1 MRATDTKE
9 QGKLSLV
16 VMESG
21 VLGVTGVAEK
31 LRGCVAGGDRAG
43 GWPERRLSLLSLIAL
58 VACLGWAP
66 QAAANCEDIAPGRS
80 FWIRLLDPVASYSS
94 KPGATVR
101 AVLIQSPECNLLPVF
116 PAGLEVDGEVVS
128 VRRVGLG
135 FKHDTAR
142 VELIFDRIVTLNG
155 SILPIAAQVA
165 EIDNARET
173 VGGGVIHGI
182 RATNTPQ
189 GRITSRLIHMPTFN
203 PYSDMGLIVYRAVT
217 MLPEPEIYLPPGT
230 DLRLRLNVPLYVGDQ
245 PELPHVSFQMDEY
258 ERGDVEMLLDKV
270 PTRTETGHGKDAD
283 LINLLLVGSEEQLKG
298 AFGAAGWQPGDRNS
312 RNAFLH
318 EFSAFLTYSNYPTMP
333 LSRQYLNGRV
343 QDLTW
348 QKSFDSYGKREHLR
362 IWGQPTTVLG
372 EKAWLGAYTRE
383 TSAVLSLKYHKFIHH
398 IDGNLDDGLNM
409 LVRDLTLSGC
419 VEAVR
424 QLPRPEIPQLLINST
439 GDEMRTD
446 GVLTVVELKNCERPD
461 VRYTRLNP
469 LIPIRPRSRLA
480 RYLRT
485 QVLVYKSDVVR
496 GNLIYGAFDL
506 CRMGI
511 RSFRHRHDGTGGDP
525 EDGLPLSPVSP
536 ETLFPQNAPGEI
548 PLAR

>member
-1 MRATDTKE
+1 VPVTK
-9 QGKLSLV
+9 
-16 VMESG
+16 SG
-21 VLGVTGVAEK
+21 VQGLMGVPGK
-31 LRGCVAGGDRAG
+31 WGDCVAGRNRAA
-43 GWPERRLSLLSLIAL
+43 RLPLRGLPFFRFVAL
-58 VACLGWAP
+58 AACLGGVP
-66 QAAANCEDIAPGRS
+66 RAAASCEDVPAGKS

-101 AVLIQSPECNLLPVF
+101 AVLIQSPECDLMPVF
-116 PAGLEVDGEVVS
+116 SAGLEVDGEVVA

-142 VELIFDRIVTLNG
+142 LEVVFDRIVAASG
-155 SILPIAAQVA
+155 SVLPIAAQVV

-173 VGGGVIHGI
+173 VSNGVIHGI
-182 RATNTPQ
+182 RATDTPQ
-189 GRITSRLIHMPTFN
+189 GRITSRLVHMPTFN
-203 PYSDMGLIVYRAVT
+203 PYSDMGLIVYRALT
-217 MLPEPEIYLPPGT
+217 FLPEPEIYLPPGT
-230 DLRLRLNVPLYVGDQ
+230 DMRLRLNAPLYVGDQ
-245 PELPHVSFQMDEY
+245 PELPHVSFEMDEY

-270 PTRTETGHGKDAD
+270 SFRTTTSYGKPAD
-283 LINLLLVGSEEQLKG
+283 LVNLLFVGSEEQIKG
-298 AFGAAGWQPGDRNS
+298 AFLAAGWQPGDRNS
-312 RNAFLH
+312 KSAFLH
-318 EFSAFLTYSNYPTMP
+318 EFGAFLTYSNYPTMP
-333 LSRQYLNGRV
+333 VSRQFLNGRV

-362 IWGQPTTVLG
+362 VWEQPRTVLG
-372 EKAWLGAYTRE
+372 RAAWLGAYTRE

-398 IDGNLDDGLNM
+398 IDANLDDGANM

-419 VEAVR
+419 VESVR
-424 QLPRPEIPQLLINST
+424 QLPRPEIPQLLVNST

-446 GVLTVVELKNCERPD
+446 GVLTVVQLKNCERPD
-461 VRYTRLNP
+461 IRYTRSNP
-469 LIPIRPRSRLA
+469 LIPIRPRSRMA

-496 GNLIYGAFDL
+496 GNIIYSAFDL

-511 RSFRHRHDGTGGDP
+511 HSFRHRHDPNGREN